1 MKIET
6 IKASKYSYRVNS
18 KGRPVKRNKA
28 AVKCI
33 VIHYTGVKRDTAR
46 NEGACFVRN
55 HSRYAGAH
63 FFVDRSGNIVK
74 SVPMNYTAWS
84 VGGKKYTNCQQTGG
98 GKKYGVCTNA
108 NSVSIELCDIVDREP
123 SQKQIDATKWLI
135 SYIRSHGC
143 KNATNIIRHFDVTG
157 KPCPARYVDDKKWA
171 DFKKKLDE

>member
-18 KGRPVKRNKA
+18 KGKPIKRNKA
-28 AVKCI
+28 TVKYI
-33 VIHYTGVKRDTAR
+33 VIHNTGDKRDTAR
-46 NEGACFVRN
+46 NEGAYFKRNNVRY
-55 HSRYAGAH
+55 SGAH
-63 FFVDRSGNIVK
+63 FFVDRQGNIVK

-84 VGGKKYTNCQQTGG
+84 VGGKRYSNCSKTGG

-123 SQKQIDATKWLI
+123 SEEQIAATKWLI
-135 SYIRSHGC
+135 GYIRSHGC

-157 KPCPARYVDDKKWA
+157 KPCPARYVDDDKWT
-171 DFKKKLDE
+171 DFEKKLGE